1 MNDVTCNTSLERTQT
16 DEVPSS
22 NCSGRGA
29 QLEKHFRTHT

>member
-22 NCSGRGA
+22 NSSGRRA
-29 QLEKHFRTHT
+29 QLDR